1 MPAGEVQLL
10 GMWHRTIHQLTH
22 SGRKSR
28 VYTRFLQPPRT
39 SLPPEVCPHSLSPC
53 CGVDPRLTQ
62 PGFTGSEATTPQEKE
77 DPSLEGSNR
86 RVEAAGPPH
95 AQGTHLR
102 LTSASVTCRGSMS
115 NSLTLKPALANSMA
129 QLRPM
134 SPLQGKKA
142 EAQVSWKV
150 EPLRASPVSE
160 HTASCY

>member
-1 MPAGEVQLL
+1 MQLP
-10 GMWHRTIHQLTH
+10 GMWHRTVHQLL
-22 SGRKSR
+22 GCKSR
-28 VYTRFLQPPRT
+28 VYTGFLQPPRT
-39 SLPPEVCPHSLSPC
+39 SLSPEVFPHSLSPC
-53 CGVDPRLTQ
+53 CGVEPRLTQ
-62 PGFTGSEATTPQEKE
+62 PGFTGSKTATPQEKE
-77 DPSLEGSNR
+77 DSSFKGLNR
-86 RVEAAGPPH
+86 QAEATGPLH

-134 SPLQGKKA
+134 SPLQGEKE

-150 EPLRASPVSE
+150 EPLRASPGCVSE

>member
-77 DPSLEGSNR
+77 DPSLSRTTVTKHSCVLNDSPTLAFPVSSVNFTFRLQGVSF
-86 RVEAAGPPH
+86 VLLLLQGAAG
-95 AQGTHLR
+95 HL
-102 LTSASVTCRGSMS
+102 L
-115 NSLTLKPALANSMA
+115 SLDLGDL
-129 QLRPM
+129 
-134 SPLQGKKA
+134 G
-142 EAQVSWKV
+142 
-150 EPLRASPVSE
+150 
-160 HTASCY
+160 C